1 MSLKVIFINGNIG
14 AGKETMLQYLD
25 ESLTNRGIK
34 GVLHPRPVF
43 GLFLHFSQKLQ
54 HIGNK

>member
-1 MSLKVIFINGNIG
+1 MHASYIKLSKELKIG
-14 AGKETMLQYLD
+14 IQILIGQ
-25 ESLTNRGIK
+25 GVFK

-54 HIGNK
+54 SIGNK